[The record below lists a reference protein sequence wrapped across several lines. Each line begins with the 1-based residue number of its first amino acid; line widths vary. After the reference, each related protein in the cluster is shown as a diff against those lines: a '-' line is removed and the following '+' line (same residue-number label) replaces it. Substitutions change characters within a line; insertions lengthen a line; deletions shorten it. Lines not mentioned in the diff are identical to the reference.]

1 MKNKKIN
8 NIRKK
13 LDNLDNKLLIL
24 FKKRTHLVNKILE
37 TKQFKNQIIDR
48 KRIKIILKRIKHK
61 SKLNKIDYIVT
72 QRIWKSIIN
81 AYIDYEFR
89 NFKKKK

>member
-48 KRIKIILKRIKHK
+48 KRIKIIL
-61 SKLNKIDYIVT
+61 
-72 QRIWKSIIN
+72 
-81 AYIDYEFR
+81 
-89 NFKKKK
+89 

>member
-24 FKKRTHLVNKILE
+24 FKKRTNLVNEILK
-37 TKQFKNQIIDR
+37 TKQFKKQIIDR
-48 KRIKIILKRIKHK
+48 KRIRIILKRIKKK
-61 SKLNKIDYIVT
+61 SKSKKIDPIVT
-72 QRIWKSIIN
+72 QKIWKSIIN
-81 AYIDYEFR
+81 AYINYEFR
-89 NFKKKK
+89 NFKNK

>member
-13 LDNLDNKLLIL
+13 LDSLDNKLLTS
-24 FKKRTHLVNKILE
+24 FKKRTLLVNKILE
-37 TKQFKNQIIDR
+37 TKEFKNQIIDK
-48 KRIKIILKRIKHK
+48 KRINTILKKIKIK
-61 SKLNKIDYIVT
+61 SKRRKIDSKIT
-72 QRIWKSIIN
+72 NKIWKSIIA

-89 NFKKKK
+89 NFKKK

>member
-48 KRIKIILKRIKHK
+48 KRIKIILKNIRKKSLKNNIDPRIT
-61 SKLNKIDYIVT
+61 N
-72 QRIWKSIIN
+72 RIWKNMIWS
-81 AYIDYEFR
+81 YIEYERR
-89 NFKKKK
+89 NFKKK